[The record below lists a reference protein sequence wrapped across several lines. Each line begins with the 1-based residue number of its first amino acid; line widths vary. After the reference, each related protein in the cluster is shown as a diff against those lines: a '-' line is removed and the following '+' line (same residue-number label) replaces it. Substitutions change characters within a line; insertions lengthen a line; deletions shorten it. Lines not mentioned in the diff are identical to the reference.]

1 METLITTARLKTVDI
16 AHFATT
22 LAEKYRALLD
32 TDWEQNWTR
41 ISPTTINDQF
51 GFVIDMEIIDG
62 NERFELSWKGNSII
76 QVNRLTT
83 AKLISCIVM
92 NDIVLFTPLNN

>member
-1 METLITTARLKTVDI
+1 METLITTAKLKLDATQ
-16 AHFATT
+16 FAST
-22 LAEKYRALLD
+22 LASKYRKLLD
-32 TDWEQNWTR
+32 TDFDQNWTR
-41 ISPTTINDQF
+41 ISPTCINDQF

-62 NERFELSWKGNSII
+62 NERFELSWKGNTIC

-83 AKLISCIVM
+83 AKLISCILM